1 MIETKEHDMTDTLA
15 RSEVTSRAP
24 HSLDVPRADA
34 RNDASGIT
42 WASPGDGLWVAS
54 RSGAEGTT
62 FLGFVEETL
71 EEYVAVDG
79 AGASLGRFGDL
90 RSAQAAFSTGHPSP
104 ALTTGPISWVDAGA
118 SVVVPASARFR

>member
-1 MIETKEHDMTDTLA
+1 MTDTLA
-15 RSEVTSRAP
+15 RPQASAAASA
-24 HSLDVPRADA
+24 SLDGRATGA
-34 RNDASGIT
+34 RARASARIT

-54 RSGAEGTT
+54 RNGPEGTT

-71 EEYVAVDG
+71 EEFVAVDG

-90 RSAQAAFSTGHPSP
+90 PSAQAAFVSGDPSP

-118 SVVVPASARFR
+118 SLVRPASLRFG